1 MIHLWEWLSQKI
13 LKISRN
19 PVQPRPHLVLR
30 ISLAANVRNL
40 TITEIIEI
48 QMWGISQLKPQIHVG
63 LSLKSWIDCDLSYL
77 FLIDHLSRI
86 FMNIHDEYLK
96 IHEHPI
102 FPVFYGYCD
111 RKMMK
116 SDHHSS
122 GVDHPLIA
130 RSPVRQRAMRQKYPE
145 IPGLVNIQKTME
157 NHHVVMGKSTIN
169 GDFP

>member
-77 FLIDHLSRI
+77 FWLIIYFLFISM
-86 FMNIHDEYLK
+86 MNIWRSMNIPYFRYSMVIVIEKWWSRTAIISQVWTILWK
-96 IHEHPI
+96 L
-102 FPVFYGYCD
+102 
-111 RKMMK
+111 
-116 SDHHSS
+116 
-122 GVDHPLIA
+122 GVLYDSELWGRNI
-130 RSPVRQRAMRQKYPE
+130 QKYPAW
-145 IPGLVNIQKTME
+145 
-157 NHHVVMGKSTIN
+157 
-169 GDFP
+169 